1 MLLEEVT
8 CEAGAGSLKS
18 ASRRAEERV
27 HLEVKAAA
35 WSGVWGKVIEGWESE
50 VVVVCVAA
58 QPKRSALP
66 TAHAQRTAAFAGC
79 ERSSSL

>member
-1 MLLEEVT
+1 MKLGQEASNLPLEE
-8 CEAGAGSLKS
+8 S
-18 ASRRAEERV
+18 EETV

-35 WSGVWGKVIEGWESE
+35 WSGVWGKVTEGWESE

-58 QPKRSALP
+58 QPKRNALP
-66 TAHAQRTAAFAGC
+66 RAHAQRTAVFAGC